1 MTQLHRLAI
10 FTGGASGHDALY
22 QQCVQELG
30 AALAEAGLGVVYGGG
45 HVGLMGHLA
54 DAALQAAG
62 EVIGVIP
69 QVLVDREEAHQGL
82 SRLEIV
88 EDMHTR
94 KARFA
99 ELGEG
104 FVALPG
110 GMGTLEELFEV
121 WTWQYLNI
129 HSKPVALYNVGGFWG
144 PLLQM
149 IDHQVAEGF
158 IADWRRDALVV
169 ADEPADLIAQ
179 LRAWSPPSCDRR

>member
-1 MTQLHRLAI
+1 MAI
-10 FTGGASGHDALY
+10 FTGGASGRDTVYERSARE
-22 QQCVQELG
+22 VG
-30 AALAEAGLGVVYGGG
+30 AALAEAGLGVVCGGG
-45 HVGLMGHLA
+45 RVGLMGHIA
-54 DAALQAAG
+54 EAALRAGG

-69 QVLVDREEAHQGL
+69 QVLVDREEAHRGL
-82 SRLEIV
+82 SRLEV
-88 EDMHTR
+88 VADMHTR

-99 ELGEG
+99 ELSEA

-129 HSKPVALYNVGGFWG
+129 HSKPVALYNVGGFWE

-179 LRAWSPPSCDRR
+179 LRSWRPPNPSGL